1 MHICNIYYYILS
13 MTKYSTNHYYA
24 YNIHIYGLSVLGPYM
39 YSKHHF
45 VLYNLHMYYMDMY
58 MTT

>member
-1 MHICNIYYYILS
+1 
-13 MTKYSTNHYYA
+13 MTKYRTNHYYA

-45 VLYNLHMYYMDMY
+45 VLYNLHMYYMVICMN
-58 MTT
+58 T